1 MGEKK
6 TPEAA
11 PHTERPWWHSSYA
24 WNELYCTLT
33 RGSRDG
39 LALSQANK
47 FTLRLSKD
55 KELDCSLAEVCR
67 FCPFFNVPW
76 EIIKIDININM
87 NVNINIMY

>member
-1 MGEKK
+1 M
-6 TPEAA
+6 
-11 PHTERPWWHSSYA
+11 
-24 WNELYCTLT
+24 
-33 RGSRDG
+33 
-39 LALSQANK
+39 ALSQANK